1 MSDSLEPP
9 AKRARLEA
17 DAPTQY
23 GAFASALDAPGS
35 PVDDMDDDFYDTTPV
50 KVDALPAAVGNTTTS
65 SMFAAAAPAPAFH
78 LPGLGS
84 VSDAPAAQPP
94 PQKRERAVT
103 PDEAPEDGELSDDG
117 DAFYDDAQSSKPA
130 AEMPVEPVAAN
141 QAQAQHQAPQDG
153 ISTSANAP
161 DTNADADEGVPITTD
176 TPAADTDGELDAA
189 LTAAIDEQNNQADTQ
204 GIDSKADFLRA
215 AEANKGDE
223 NAEWQLDSDASDSDD
238 SSDSSSSDDS
248 SSDEGELLDPAEQ
261 VRLLMA
267 EAADE
272 PGATGPVKVKT
283 LNEVDEQ
290 YEKPDIIVTE
300 ATKIT
305 ELGTVES
312 IVQNLVV
319 VKAHQSGDERV
330 LESGSALC
338 LQDRVVVGKVS
349 EQIGRVEEPRYS
361 FGFNDAAELVTLG
374 IQKGTPIYYV
384 DEHSTFTETEPI
396 RRQKHTDA
404 SNLHDEETNDVEFSD
419 DEKEAEYKREQKAKK
434 RARADGDDEPPAV
447 HIPTGPRLHV
457 DAPAPPIYRPMEY
470 QGGGLKY
477 SDDEDEDLGM
487 YKPLARPDH
496 FEQIVGQG
504 APLEDRSHVRRGMG
518 RGRGP
523 WGDRGRGF
531 RGRGAGGR
539 GDFGGGGRG
548 DRGGFGG
555 ARGDFSGGR
564 GDRGAQQNNRG
575 GHGNNRGDKGGGDK
589 GRGGKN
595 QNQND
600 RGRQQDQFNQQQN
613 NQRNGPYQDNRS
625 GASASPARQQQ
636 ERAQSYTQQD
646 RGQSQQAQ
654 AQQSPAGGGKNKNRK
669 QRQRW
674 PVPFSTPAQ
683 PAVPYAAAPHP
694 LPPTAATSYPPQP
707 SYTPQPQAPAQP
719 PQQQTQAANWAAA
732 EKESEIS
739 PGTVPPAPP
748 PKDASHR
755 PRRPPNWDGPTTTS
769 FGDHRK
775 QLAVLETSGN
785 RVPSISRNPP
795 TASSANSHMAPWSTT
810 NGGAMANSVWSSFF
824 NDSNEDLA
832 QPSPGFRPQSG
843 SREDSMG
850 FPLKDDRRPSV
861 ASATTVSSTG
871 SKSSISRGFHK
882 KLQNIFGDDFPAD
895 GRQHS
900 DTSLP
905 YAPDAQS
912 QRPMRNRGNSLNNTI
927 GSSHQSRPVSP
938 TNSRPRT
945 PQASSEVTPWEFQDS
960 KEFPTP
966 GEYGGRRSSEQ
977 HSAKSGRSHHKL
989 HVRLPGT
996 TGHRHRSSKEE
1007 NKAPDSRS
1015 DISQS
1020 YTLRPTTSRDDVP
1033 QNPRPNQPSALSSA
1047 FTSKTSLL
1055 GRPSSPTPSSFSDMP
1070 REDRIAQRSPS
1081 TSKPSH
1087 GFFAR
1092 LRGKDKEKSDRVAPN
1107 DNLKSLSSVGT
1118 ASTTSLNPSISTAR
1132 SARVEPSPQAVAMA
1146 KRQPSTNGVDE
1157 RLPAKARAPH
1167 HRLPTFRKDKRAPA
1181 NEPTGR
1187 DPNDNIAST
1196 AGNDAV
1202 FFLDSNLDDMEG
1214 IVNLQQQPPMTPPVG
1229 ELLKQP
1235 TVGEEIAAPGPEDDG
1250 TAAWDAPDSWAVK
1263 RMKDEMD
1270 KVRDVEDTGT
1280 PSKEESDSKTYCLRI
1295 FRVDSTFATLSA
1307 TLNTTVQE
1315 IIQILGKKTVLQDE
1329 LDNYHIVMR
1338 KHDTSRQLENNERP
1352 LLIQKRLLEL
1362 AGYTDMDRLEDV
1374 GREDNSYLCRFTFL
1388 PAKMSGYSSLERDP
1402 GFSKMQKF
1410 SHIDLQGRN
1419 LITIPITLYQKATEI
1434 ISLNLSRNLSLDV
1447 PRDFILACTNLREI
1461 KYTSNDARRLPPSL
1475 SLASRLTMLDISN
1488 NRLQSLDRAELYKL
1502 QSLQGLRLSNNGLTR
1517 LPPYFGQYRA
1527 LRSLNLSSNSLHEFP
1542 DFLCEVRT
1550 LVDLDISF
1558 NSISSL
1564 PRIGQLT
1571 CLERLWATN
1580 NKLTGSFPPTLSN
1593 LVNLREID
1601 VRFNALD
1608 SMDVMSQLPRLEY
1621 LMIGHNSISAFEGYF
1636 PKIRVLHMN
1645 HNPVTRFG
1653 LTQPTPSL
1661 SVLNLASA
1669 KLAQLPEDLF
1679 GKLTGLTKL
1688 ILDKNHFTSISNNV
1702 GKLYRLE
1709 HLSIA
1714 RNSLDVLPAEIGRLV
1729 ELKYLDV
1736 RENNLAVL
1744 PQELW
1749 YARRLETLNV
1759 SSNVLDA
1766 FPKPGTAPPQVAN
1779 GEQAQVDGPTP
1790 GLTSSPS
1797 YEELG
1802 KLEDFQN
1809 RRPSQ
1814 ASGGLSVGTSP
1825 APSNRKGSMAS
1836 YNTTSTV
1843 RKPSVASRAPT
1854 EGTVTPMSRKD
1865 SSLSSRLVTTFAGSL
1880 RHVFLAD
1887 NRLTDDVFDELC
1899 LLPELRIVNLAY
1911 NLIYDVPPRTIRRWQ
1926 HLTELYLSGND
1937 LTSLPS
1943 EDLEEVG
1950 SLKVLHINNN
1960 KFQVLPAELGKVAQ
1974 LAVLDVAS
1982 NSLKYNVSNWPYDWN
1997 WNWNHKLRYLNLSGN
2012 KRLEIKPSGSYSG
2025 SGVNMREGRDLTDFS
2040 SLINLRV
2047 LGLMDVTMM
2056 VPSVPEQSEDRRV
2069 RTAGSAVGTMAYGMA
2084 DSLGRNEHISTM
2096 DMVVPRFRS
2105 HDDEQLLG
2113 LFDAQPLAGGG
2124 SKIAKYLYDHFKNR
2138 FADEL
2143 ERLRPQETPSDAL
2156 RRTYLGL
2163 NKELAT
2169 AANQGIDKNA
2179 FTAPTQPRSSVP
2191 ELGDDDLTS
2200 GSVATVLFLKEMEL
2214 YISNVGDAQALLIRS
2229 EGGHK
2234 ILTRKHDPAE
2244 PSERS
2249 RIREAGGF
2257 VSRQGKLNDIL
2268 EVSRAFGY
2276 VQMSP
2281 SVIASP
2287 HILNLTLGD
2296 TDEMV
2301 LVASRELW
2309 EYLTPDFA
2317 VDVARSERNDLM
2329 RAAQKLRDLAIAFG
2343 ATNKIMVMLLG
2354 VSDLKSKQRA
2364 RYRTQ
2369 SMSLV
2374 PAPGADP
2381 DWGASRRRGKKGN
2394 LVGDSKLARLD
2405 NEVDAP
2411 TGEVS
2416 LVFTDIKNSTILW
2429 ETYPIAMRSAIKMHN
2444 ELMRRQLRIIGGYEV
2459 KTEGD
2464 AFMVAF
2470 RTVTSALLWC
2480 FTIQSQLLEVQWP
2493 QEILNSVN
2501 GQEVVDPDGN
2511 VIFRG
2516 LSVRM
2521 GIHWGTPVCEV
2532 DPVTKRMD
2540 YFGPMVNR
2548 ASRISSVADGGQITV
2563 SSDFIAEI
2571 QRLLETHIEG
2581 DRNNSAGSEEAYGDD
2596 MNSQMIRGELR
2607 SLSSQGFEVKDLG
2620 ERRLKGLENPEYI
2633 YLMYPHS
2640 LASRLA
2646 VQRQTEQKPAEQKT
2660 EAIVGQKM
2668 AGSQL
2673 TIDTEDVWDLWNISL
2688 RLEML
2693 CSSLESPGCVEL
2705 KPPETAL
2712 LERMKSRGG
2721 EITDRFLINFVE
2733 HQISRIESCAN
2744 TLALRHMIRP
2754 FGAAPLLQQAC
2765 HMGDIFT
2772 ELEAK
2777 LKRLEEFERGAMEG
2791 MAPS

>member
-1 MSDSLEPP
+1 MT
-9 AKRARLEA
+9 R
-17 DAPTQY
+17 
-23 GAFASALDAPGS
+23 
-35 PVDDMDDDFYDTTPV
+35 
-50 KVDALPAAVGNTTTS
+50 
-65 SMFAAAAPAPAFH
+65 
-78 LPGLGS
+78 
-84 VSDAPAAQPP
+84 
-94 PQKRERAVT
+94 
-103 PDEAPEDGELSDDG
+103 
-117 DAFYDDAQSSKPA
+117 
-130 AEMPVEPVAAN
+130 
-141 QAQAQHQAPQDG
+141 
-153 ISTSANAP
+153 
-161 DTNADADEGVPITTD
+161 
-176 TPAADTDGELDAA
+176 
-189 LTAAIDEQNNQADTQ
+189 
-204 GIDSKADFLRA
+204 
-215 AEANKGDE
+215 
-223 NAEWQLDSDASDSDD
+223 
-238 SSDSSSSDDS
+238 
-248 SSDEGELLDPAEQ
+248 
-261 VRLLMA
+261 
-267 EAADE
+267 
-272 PGATGPVKVKT
+272 
-283 LNEVDEQ
+283 
-290 YEKPDIIVTE
+290 
-300 ATKIT
+300 
-305 ELGTVES
+305 
-312 IVQNLVV
+312 
-319 VKAHQSGDERV
+319 DER
-330 LESGSALC
+330 
-338 LQDRVVVGKVS
+338 Q
-349 EQIGRVEEPRYS
+349 
-361 FGFNDAAELVTLG
+361 
-374 IQKGTPIYYV
+374 
-384 DEHSTFTETEPI
+384 
-396 RRQKHTDA
+396 
-404 SNLHDEETNDVEFSD
+404 
-419 DEKEAEYKREQKAKK
+419 
-434 RARADGDDEPPAV
+434 
-447 HIPTGPRLHV
+447 
-457 DAPAPPIYRPMEY
+457 
-470 QGGGLKY
+470 
-477 SDDEDEDLGM
+477 
-487 YKPLARPDH
+487 
-496 FEQIVGQG
+496 
-504 APLEDRSHVRRGMG
+504 
-518 RGRGP
+518 
-523 WGDRGRGF
+523 
-531 RGRGAGGR
+531 
-539 GDFGGGGRG
+539 
-548 DRGGFGG
+548 
-555 ARGDFSGGR
+555 
-564 GDRGAQQNNRG
+564 
-575 GHGNNRGDKGGGDK
+575 
-589 GRGGKN
+589 
-595 QNQND
+595 
-600 RGRQQDQFNQQQN
+600 
-613 NQRNGPYQDNRS
+613 
-625 GASASPARQQQ
+625 
-636 ERAQSYTQQD
+636 
-646 RGQSQQAQ
+646 
-654 AQQSPAGGGKNKNRK
+654 
-669 QRQRW
+669 
-674 PVPFSTPAQ
+674 
-683 PAVPYAAAPHP
+683 
-694 LPPTAATSYPPQP
+694 
-707 SYTPQPQAPAQP
+707 
-719 PQQQTQAANWAAA
+719 
-732 EKESEIS
+732 
-739 PGTVPPAPP
+739 
-748 PKDASHR
+748 
-755 PRRPPNWDGPTTTS
+755 
-769 FGDHRK
+769 
-775 QLAVLETSGN
+775 
-785 RVPSISRNPP
+785 
-795 TASSANSHMAPWSTT
+795 
-810 NGGAMANSVWSSFF
+810 
-824 NDSNEDLA
+824 
-832 QPSPGFRPQSG
+832 
-843 SREDSMG
+843 
-850 FPLKDDRRPSV
+850 
-861 ASATTVSSTG
+861 
-871 SKSSISRGFHK
+871 
-882 KLQNIFGDDFPAD
+882 
-895 GRQHS
+895 
-900 DTSLP
+900 
-905 YAPDAQS
+905 
-912 QRPMRNRGNSLNNTI
+912 
-927 GSSHQSRPVSP
+927 
-938 TNSRPRT
+938 
-945 PQASSEVTPWEFQDS
+945 
-960 KEFPTP
+960 
-966 GEYGGRRSSEQ
+966 
-977 HSAKSGRSHHKL
+977 
-989 HVRLPGT
+989 
-996 TGHRHRSSKEE
+996 
-1007 NKAPDSRS
+1007 
-1015 DISQS
+1015 
-1020 YTLRPTTSRDDVP
+1020 
-1033 QNPRPNQPSALSSA
+1033 
-1047 FTSKTSLL
+1047 
-1055 GRPSSPTPSSFSDMP
+1055 
-1070 REDRIAQRSPS
+1070 AQRSPS
-1081 TSKPSH
+1081 TSKSSH

-1092 LRGKDKEKSDRVAPN
+1092 LRGKDKDKADRTAAPEALK
-1107 DNLKSLSSVGT
+1107 NLAAAAT
-1118 ASTTSLNPSISTAR
+1118 ASATSLNPTINATAR
-1132 SARVEPSPQAVAMA
+1132 LARAEPPPQVNMA
-1146 KRQPSTNGVDE
+1146 KRPAAVDPVE
-1157 RLPAKARAPH
+1157 DKAQGREHRTRIHA
-1167 HRLPTFRKDKRAPA
+1167 HRLPTFRGKSRAPA

-1202 FFLDSNLDDMEG
+1202 FFLDRDLDNMEG
-1214 IVNLQQQPPMTPPVG
+1214 IVNLQQPPPMTPPVG
-1229 ELLKQP
+1229 DLQKAP
-1235 TVGEEIAAPGPEDDG
+1235 TLGEEIAIPGPDDDG

-1270 KVRDVEDTGT
+1270 KLGDVDEAGT
-1280 PSKEESDSKTYCLRI
+1280 PSKEMHDNRTYCLRI

-1338 KHDTSRQLENNERP
+1338 KHDTSRQLDSNERP
-1352 LLIQKRLLEL
+1352 LFIQKQLLEL

-1488 NRLQSLDRAELYKL
+1488 NRLHSLDRTELYKL

-1527 LRSLNLSSNSLHEFP
+1527 LRSLNLSSNSLNEFP

-1564 PRIGQLT
+1564 PKIGQLT

-1653 LTQPTPSL
+1653 LTQATPSL

-1688 ILDKNHFTSISNNV
+1688 ILDKNHFTSISNNI
-1702 GKLYRLE
+1702 GRLYRLE
-1709 HLSIA
+1709 HLSVA
-1714 RNSLDVLPAEIGRLV
+1714 RNSLDVLPTEIGKLV
-1729 ELKYLDV
+1729 ELRYLDV
-1736 RENNLAVL
+1736 RENNLSVL
-1744 PQELW
+1744 PPELW
-1749 YARRLETLNV
+1749 HARRLETLNV

-1766 FPKPGTAPPQVAN
+1766 FPKPGAAPPQVTN
-1779 GEQAQVDGPTP
+1779 GAVGQLDGPP
-1790 GLTSSPS
+1790 PEAHRGLASSPS
-1797 YEELG
+1797 FEELG

-1814 ASGGLSVGTSP
+1814 ASAGLSVGTSP
-1825 APSNRKGSMAS
+1825 ASSNRKGSMAS
-1836 YNTTSTV
+1836 YNTSSTA

-1854 EGTVTPMSRKD
+1854 EGTLTPVSRKD

-1926 HLTELYLSGND
+1926 HLAELYLSGND

-2012 KRLEIKPSGSYSG
+2012 KRLEIKPNGSYSG
-2025 SGVNMREGRDLTDFS
+2025 SGMSMREGRDLTDFS

-2143 ERLRPQETPSDAL
+2143 DRLRPQESPSDAL

-2169 AANQGIDKNA
+2169 AASQQLDKNA
-2179 FTAPTQPRSSVP
+2179 YSAPTQPARNAVP

-2257 VSRQGKLNDIL
+2257 VSRQGKLNDVL

-2287 HILNLTLGD
+2287 HVLNVTLGD
-2296 TDEMV
+2296 TDEMI

-2317 VDVARSERNDLM
+2317 VDVARSEREDLM

-2364 RYRTQ
+2364 RYRTP
-2369 SMSLV
+2369 SMSLG
-2374 PAPGADP
+2374 PAPGNEL
-2381 DWGASRRRGKKGN
+2381 DWAAQRRGGKKRN

-2596 MNSQMIRGELR
+2596 MNSTMIRGELR

-2646 VQRQTEQKPAEQKT
+2646 VQRQTEAQKPAESK
-2660 EAIVGQKM
+2660 EAIATAGQKM

-2721 EITDRFLINFVE
+2721 EITDRFLVNFVE
-2733 HQISRIESCAN
+2733 HQISRIEVSVSTTRLVWCG
-2744 TLALRHMIRP
+2744 
-2754 FGAAPLLQQAC
+2754 FGSGWMC
-2765 HMGDIFT
+2765 
-2772 ELEAK
+2772 
-2777 LKRLEEFERGAMEG
+2777 
-2791 MAPS
+2791 

>member
-1 MSDSLEPP
+1 MTRNETIGRHGSVESSWSSRSGDTIRPYG
-9 AKRARLEA
+9 RASQR
-17 DAPTQY
+17 
-23 GAFASALDAPGS
+23 G
-35 PVDDMDDDFYDTTPV
+35 TPV
-50 KVDALPAAVGNTTTS
+50 T
-65 SMFAAAAPAPAFH
+65 
-78 LPGLGS
+78 
-84 VSDAPAAQPP
+84 
-94 PQKRERAVT
+94 
-103 PDEAPEDGELSDDG
+103 
-117 DAFYDDAQSSKPA
+117 
-130 AEMPVEPVAAN
+130 
-141 QAQAQHQAPQDG
+141 
-153 ISTSANAP
+153 
-161 DTNADADEGVPITTD
+161 
-176 TPAADTDGELDAA
+176 
-189 LTAAIDEQNNQADTQ
+189 
-204 GIDSKADFLRA
+204 
-215 AEANKGDE
+215 
-223 NAEWQLDSDASDSDD
+223 
-238 SSDSSSSDDS
+238 
-248 SSDEGELLDPAEQ
+248 
-261 VRLLMA
+261 
-267 EAADE
+267 
-272 PGATGPVKVKT
+272 VKT
-283 LNEVDEQ
+283 AKDVN
-290 YEKPDIIVTE
+290 
-300 ATKIT
+300 
-305 ELGTVES
+305 
-312 IVQNLVV
+312 
-319 VKAHQSGDERV
+319 
-330 LESGSALC
+330 
-338 LQDRVVVGKVS
+338 
-349 EQIGRVEEPRYS
+349 
-361 FGFNDAAELVTLG
+361 
-374 IQKGTPIYYV
+374 
-384 DEHSTFTETEPI
+384 
-396 RRQKHTDA
+396 
-404 SNLHDEETNDVEFSD
+404 SNS
-419 DEKEAEYKREQKAKK
+419 
-434 RARADGDDEPPAV
+434 
-447 HIPTGPRLHV
+447 
-457 DAPAPPIYRPMEY
+457 
-470 QGGGLKY
+470 
-477 SDDEDEDLGM
+477 
-487 YKPLARPDH
+487 
-496 FEQIVGQG
+496 
-504 APLEDRSHVRRGMG
+504 
-518 RGRGP
+518 
-523 WGDRGRGF
+523 
-531 RGRGAGGR
+531 
-539 GDFGGGGRG
+539 
-548 DRGGFGG
+548 
-555 ARGDFSGGR
+555 
-564 GDRGAQQNNRG
+564 
-575 GHGNNRGDKGGGDK
+575 
-589 GRGGKN
+589 
-595 QNQND
+595 
-600 RGRQQDQFNQQQN
+600 
-613 NQRNGPYQDNRS
+613 
-625 GASASPARQQQ
+625 
-636 ERAQSYTQQD
+636 
-646 RGQSQQAQ
+646 
-654 AQQSPAGGGKNKNRK
+654 
-669 QRQRW
+669 
-674 PVPFSTPAQ
+674 
-683 PAVPYAAAPHP
+683 
-694 LPPTAATSYPPQP
+694 
-707 SYTPQPQAPAQP
+707 
-719 PQQQTQAANWAAA
+719 

-748 PKDASHR
+748 PKDTSNRLRKPPSH
-755 PRRPPNWDGPTTTS
+755 WDGPTKS
-769 FGDHRK
+769 AFGDHRK
-775 QLAVLETSGN
+775 QLAVLETSGG

-795 TASSANSHMAPWSTT
+795 TATSTNSHGTPWSTT
-810 NGGAMANSVWSSFF
+810 PNGSNMANSVWSSFF
-824 NDSNEDLA
+824 NDSNEDIA
-832 QPSPGFRPQSG
+832 QPSPGFRPGTG

-861 ASATTVSSTG
+861 ASATTVSSSG
-871 SKSSISRGFHK
+871 SKSSIGRGFHK
-882 KLQNIFGDDFPAD
+882 RLQNVFGEDFPAD
-895 GRQHS
+895 GRQNS
-900 DTSLP
+900 DTSLNTP
-905 YAPDAQS
+905 YGGDAHS
-912 QRPMRNRGNSLNNTI
+912 MRGQRLRGNSLNNTI
-927 GSSHQSRPVSP
+927 GSSHQSRPGSP
-938 TNSRPRT
+938 AGSRPRT
-945 PQASSEVTPWEFQDS
+945 PQPSSEVTPWEFQDS
-960 KEFPTP
+960 RDIASAPEN
-966 GEYGGRRSSEQ
+966 GGRRSSEQ
-977 HSAKSGRSHHKL
+977 HSAKSSSRSHHKL
-989 HVRLPGT
+989 HVRLPGH
-996 TGHRHRSSKEE
+996 GHRHKGSKED
-1007 NKAPDSRS
+1007 NKAPEGRAE
-1015 DISQS
+1015 ISQP
-1020 YTLRPTTSRDDVP
+1020 YPLRPTTSREDSSYSV
-1033 QNPRPNQPSALSSA
+1033 RPNQPSALSSA
-1047 FTSKTSLL
+1047 FASKTSLL
-1055 GRPSSPTPSSFSDMP
+1055 GRPSSPTPSSHSDMT
-1070 REDRIAQRSPS
+1070 RDERLTQRSPS
-1081 TSKPSH
+1081 THKSSH

-1092 LRGKDKEKSDRVAPN
+1092 LRGKDKDKADRTLAP
-1107 DNLKSLSSVGT
+1107 DNLRNLAVGGS
-1118 ASTTSLNPSISTAR
+1118 ASATSLNPTVSSTRLAR
-1132 SARVEPSPQAVAMA
+1132 AEPSPQVNMA
-1146 KRQPSTNGVDE
+1146 KRQANSDGTEGRE
-1157 RLPAKARAPH
+1157 HKTRIAS
-1167 HRLPTFRKDKRAPA
+1167 HRLPTFRKDKRVPT

-1202 FFLDSNLDDMEG
+1202 FFLDRNLDDMEG
-1214 IVNLQQQPPMTPPVG
+1214 IVNLQQQPPMTPPAG
-1229 ELLKQP
+1229 DAQKQP
-1235 TVGEEIAAPGPEDDG
+1235 TFGDEISVPGPDDDG

-1270 KVRDVEDTGT
+1270 KLGDVDEAGI
-1280 PSKEESDSKTYCLRI
+1280 PSKEESDNKTYCLRI

-1307 TLNTTVQE
+1307 TLNTTVAE
-1315 IIQILGKKTVLQDE
+1315 IIQILGKKTVLQDD

-1338 KHDTSRQLENNERP
+1338 KHDTSRQLDSNERP

-1461 KYTSNDARRLPPSL
+1461 KYTSNDAKRLPPSL

-1527 LRSLNLSSNSLHEFP
+1527 LRSLNLSSNSLSEFP

-1564 PRIGQLT
+1564 PKIGQLT

-1580 NKLTGSFPPTLSN
+1580 NKLAGGFPQTLSH

-1653 LTQPTPSL
+1653 LSQATPSL

-1688 ILDKNHFTSISNNV
+1688 ILDKNHFTSISNNI
-1702 GKLYRLE
+1702 GRLYRLE
-1709 HLSIA
+1709 HLSVA

-1729 ELKYLDV
+1729 ELRYLDV
-1736 RENNLAVL
+1736 RENNLSVL
-1744 PQELW
+1744 PPELW

-1766 FPKPGTAPPQVAN
+1766 FPKPGAAPPPVTN
-1779 GEQAQVDGPTP
+1779 GEAGQMDGAPPVTTP
-1790 GLTSSPS
+1790 GLVSTPS

-1814 ASGGLSVGTSP
+1814 ASGGLSVGTSS
-1825 APSNRKGSMAS
+1825 ASSQRKGSMAS
-1836 YNTTSTV
+1836 YNTSSTA

-1854 EGTVTPMSRKD
+1854 EGTLTSMSRKD
-1865 SSLSSRLVTTFAGSL
+1865 SSLSSRLMTTFAGSL

-1887 NRLTDDVFDELC
+1887 NRLNDDVFDELC

-1926 HLTELYLSGND
+1926 HLAELYLSGND

-1974 LAVLDVAS
+1974 LAVLDVG
-1982 NSLKYNVSNWPYDWN
+1982 NNLLKYNVSNWPYDWN
-1997 WNWNHKLRYLNLSGN
+1997 WNWNHKLRFLNLSGN

-2025 SGVNMREGRDLTDFS
+2025 SGMNMREGRDLTDFS

-2056 VPSVPEQSEDRRV
+2056 VPSVPEQSEDRRI

-2138 FADEL
+2138 FANEL

-2169 AANQGIDKNA
+2169 AASQVLDKNA
-2179 FTAPTQPRSSVP
+2179 FTAATQPRNAVP

-2257 VSRQGKLNDIL
+2257 VSRQGKLNDVL

-2329 RAAQKLRDLAIAFG
+2329 VAAQKLRDLAIAFG
-2343 ATNKIMVMLLG
+2343 ATNKIMVMLLR

-2364 RYRTQ
+2364 RYRTP
-2369 SMSLV
+2369 STSLF
-2374 PAPGADP
+2374 PAPSNEPEWTAQ
-2381 DWGASRRRGKKGN
+2381 RRSGKKRN

-2429 ETYPIAMRSAIKMHN
+2429 ETYPTAMRSAIKMHN

-2464 AFMVAF
+2464 AFIVAF

-2501 GQEVVDPDGN
+2501 GQEVVDADGN

-2581 DRNNSAGSEEAYGDD
+2581 DRNNSAGSEDAYGEDS
-2596 MNSQMIRGELR
+2596 NGQMIRGELR

-2646 VQRQTEQKPAEQKT
+2646 VQRQTEQKPVDQKS
-2660 EAIVGQKM
+2660 EATAGQKM

-2693 CSSLESPGCVEL
+2693 CSSLENPGCAEL

-2721 EITDRFLINFVE
+2721 EITDRFLVNFVE

-2744 TLALRHMIRP
+2744 TLALRHRIRP
-2754 FGAAPLLQQAC
+2754 FGAAPLLEQAC
-2765 HMGDIFT
+2765 HMGDIFA
-2772 ELEAK
+2772 ELDAK
-2777 LKRLEEFERGAMEG
+2777 MKRLEEFERGAMEG

>member
-1 MSDSLEPP
+1 MTRNET
-9 AKRARLEA
+9 AGR
-17 DAPTQY
+17 
-23 GAFASALDAPGS
+23 
-35 PVDDMDDDFYDTTPV
+35 
-50 KVDALPAAVGNTTTS
+50 
-65 SMFAAAAPAPAFH
+65 H
-78 LPGLGS
+78 GS
-84 VSDAPAAQPP
+84 V
-94 PQKRERAVT
+94 E
-103 PDEAPEDGELSDDG
+103 
-117 DAFYDDAQSSKPA
+117 SSWSSRSSETIRPFGRGTLRGTQMKL
-130 AEMPVEPVAAN
+130 
-141 QAQAQHQAPQDG
+141 QTQ
-153 ISTSANAP
+153 
-161 DTNADADEGVPITTD
+161 TTKD
-176 TPAADTDGELDAA
+176 
-189 LTAAIDEQNNQADTQ
+189 
-204 GIDSKADFLRA
+204 
-215 AEANKGDE
+215 
-223 NAEWQLDSDASDSDD
+223 
-238 SSDSSSSDDS
+238 
-248 SSDEGELLDPAEQ
+248 
-261 VRLLMA
+261 
-267 EAADE
+267 
-272 PGATGPVKVKT
+272 
-283 LNEVDEQ
+283 
-290 YEKPDIIVTE
+290 
-300 ATKIT
+300 
-305 ELGTVES
+305 
-312 IVQNLVV
+312 
-319 VKAHQSGDERV
+319 
-330 LESGSALC
+330 
-338 LQDRVVVGKVS
+338 VGK
-349 EQIGRVEEPRYS
+349 PH
-361 FGFNDAAELVTLG
+361 
-374 IQKGTPIYYV
+374 
-384 DEHSTFTETEPI
+384 EHE
-396 RRQKHTDA
+396 
-404 SNLHDEETNDVEFSD
+404 
-419 DEKEAEYKREQKAKK
+419 
-434 RARADGDDEPPAV
+434 
-447 HIPTGPRLHV
+447 
-457 DAPAPPIYRPMEY
+457 
-470 QGGGLKY
+470 
-477 SDDEDEDLGM
+477 
-487 YKPLARPDH
+487 
-496 FEQIVGQG
+496 
-504 APLEDRSHVRRGMG
+504 
-518 RGRGP
+518 
-523 WGDRGRGF
+523 
-531 RGRGAGGR
+531 
-539 GDFGGGGRG
+539 
-548 DRGGFGG
+548 
-555 ARGDFSGGR
+555 
-564 GDRGAQQNNRG
+564 
-575 GHGNNRGDKGGGDK
+575 
-589 GRGGKN
+589 
-595 QNQND
+595 
-600 RGRQQDQFNQQQN
+600 
-613 NQRNGPYQDNRS
+613 
-625 GASASPARQQQ
+625 
-636 ERAQSYTQQD
+636 
-646 RGQSQQAQ
+646 SQ
-654 AQQSPAGGGKNKNRK
+654 
-669 QRQRW
+669 
-674 PVPFSTPAQ
+674 
-683 PAVPYAAAPHP
+683 
-694 LPPTAATSYPPQP
+694 
-707 SYTPQPQAPAQP
+707 
-719 PQQQTQAANWAAA
+719 
-732 EKESEIS
+732 IS
-739 PGTVPPAPP
+739 PGTLPPAPP

-755 PRRPPNWDGPTTTS
+755 PRKPSTWDGPQS
-769 FGDHRK
+769 NAFGDHRK
-775 QLAVLETSGN
+775 QLAVLETSGG
-785 RVPSISRNPP
+785 RLPSISRVPP
-795 TASSANSHMAPWSTT
+795 TAVSANSHVAPWSTPNGT
-810 NGGAMANSVWSSFF
+810 NMANSVWSSFF

-832 QPSPGFRPQSG
+832 QPSPGFRPG
-843 SREDSMG
+843 TGNREDSMG
-850 FPLKDDRRPSV
+850 FPLKDNRRPSV
-861 ASATTVSSTG
+861 ASATTVSSQG
-871 SKSSISRGFHK
+871 SKSSVGRGFHK
-882 KLQNIFGDDFPAD
+882 RLKNVFGEDFPVSD
-895 GRQHS
+895 GRQNS
-900 DTSLP
+900 DSSLNAP
-905 YAPDAQS
+905 YGGDAQS
-912 QRPMRNRGNSLNNTI
+912 LRGLRNRGNSLNNTV
-927 GSSHQSRPVSP
+927 GSSYQSRSGSLDA
-938 TNSRPRT
+938 SRPRT
-945 PQASSEVTPWEFQDS
+945 PQPSSEVTPWDFQDS
-960 KEFPTP
+960 KDIAIHSEN
-966 GEYGGRRSSEQ
+966 GGRRSSEQ
-977 HSAKSGRSHHKL
+977 YSAKSTSRSHKL
-989 HVRLPGT
+989 HVRLPGH
-996 TGHRHRSSKEE
+996 GHRHKGSKED
-1007 NKAPDSRS
+1007 NKALEGRV
-1015 DISQS
+1015 DISQP
-1020 YTLRPTTSRDDVP
+1020 YPLRPTTSREDASI
-1033 QNPRPNQPSALSSA
+1033 RPNQQFPSALSSA
-1047 FTSKTSLL
+1047 FASKTSLL
-1055 GRPSSPTPSSFSDMP
+1055 GQRPSSPTPSSFSDMT
-1070 REDRIAQRSPS
+1070 REDRLAQPSPGN
-1081 TSKPSH
+1081 SKPSH

-1092 LRGKDKEKSDRVAPN
+1092 LRGKDKDRTDRSVASDALRTLAVTA
-1107 DNLKSLSSVGT
+1107 T
-1118 ASTTSLNPSISTAR
+1118 ASAVSLNPSIS
-1132 SARVEPSPQAVAMA
+1132 SARLARAEPPPQTNMA
-1146 KRQPSTNGVDE
+1146 KQPPNNIGVE
-1157 RLPAKARAPH
+1157 QKVPAKMIRVPH
-1167 HRLPTFRKDKRAPA
+1167 HRLPTFRKDKRVPT
-1181 NEPTGR
+1181 NESAGR
-1187 DPNDNIAST
+1187 DPNEAVTST
-1196 AGNDAV
+1196 AGNDDV
-1202 FFLDSNLDDMEG
+1202 FYLDRNLDDMEG
-1214 IVNLQQQPPMTPPVG
+1214 IVNPQQQPPMTPPVG
-1229 ELLKQP
+1229 EVQKQP
-1235 TVGEEIAAPGPEDDG
+1235 VVGEEIVIPGADDDG

-1270 KVRDVEDTGT
+1270 RLGDVDEAGV
-1280 PSKEESDSKTYCLRI
+1280 PSKEVHDSKTYCLRI
-1295 FRVDSTFATLSA
+1295 FRIDSTFATLSA
-1307 TLNTTVQE
+1307 TLDTTVQE

-1362 AGYTDMDRLEDV
+1362 AGYTDLDRLEDV

-1488 NRLQSLDRAELYKL
+1488 NRLQSLDRAELHKL

-1564 PRIGQLT
+1564 PKIGQLT

-1621 LMIGHNSISAFEGYF
+1621 LMIGHNSISVFEGYF

-1653 LTQPTPSL
+1653 LTQSTPSL

-1688 ILDKNHFTSISNNV
+1688 ILDKNHFTSISNNI
-1702 GKLYRLE
+1702 GKLFRLE
-1709 HLSIA
+1709 HLSVA
-1714 RNSLDVLPAEIGRLV
+1714 RNSLDVLPTEIGRLV
-1729 ELKYLDV
+1729 ELRYLDV
-1736 RENNLAVL
+1736 RENNLSVL
-1744 PQELW
+1744 PPELW

-1766 FPKPGTAPPQVAN
+1766 FPKPGAAPPQVTA
-1779 GEQAQVDGPTP
+1779 GEVSQLDGSTPASSTP
-1790 GLTSSPS
+1790 GLGSSPS

-1814 ASGGLSVGTSP
+1814 ASGGLSTGTSP
-1825 APSNRKGSMAS
+1825 ASSQRKGSMTS
-1836 YNTTSTV
+1836 YNTSSTA
-1843 RKPSVASRAPT
+1843 RKPSTASRAPT
-1854 EGTVTPMSRKD
+1854 EGTITPMSRKD
-1865 SSLSSRLVTTFAGSL
+1865 SSLSNRLVTTFAGSL

-1899 LLPELRIVNLAY
+1899 LLPELRIVNLSY

-1926 HLTELYLSGND
+1926 HLAELYLSGND

-1982 NSLKYNVSNWPYDWN
+1982 NLLKYNVSNWPYDWN

-2012 KRLEIKPSGSYSG
+2012 KRLEIKPNGSYSG
-2025 SGVNMREGRDLTDFS
+2025 SGMREGRDLTDFS

-2143 ERLRPQETPSDAL
+2143 DRLRPQESPSDAL
-2156 RRTYLGL
+2156 RRTFLGL

-2169 AANQGIDKNA
+2169 AASQALDKNS
-2179 FTAPTQPRSSVP
+2179 FSAPGQPRNTVP

-2200 GSVATVLFLKEMEL
+2200 GCVATVLFLKEMEL

-2249 RIREAGGF
+2249 RIRDAGGF
-2257 VSRQGKLNDIL
+2257 VSRQGKLNDVL

-2287 HILNLTLGD
+2287 HIMNITLGD

-2301 LVASRELW
+2301 LMASRELW

-2329 RAAQKLRDLAIAFG
+2329 SAAQKLRDLAIAFG

-2374 PAPGADP
+2374 PAPGADL
-2381 DWGASRRRGKKGN
+2381 DWAAQRQRGKKRN

-2429 ETYPIAMRSAIKMHN
+2429 ETYPIAMRSAIKQHN

-2501 GQEVVDPDGN
+2501 GQVVVDPDGN

-2596 MNSQMIRGELR
+2596 MNSHMIRQELR

-2646 VQRQTEQKPAEQKT
+2646 VQRQTEQKLVPPSSEPTA
-2660 EAIVGQKM
+2660 GQKM

-2673 TIDTEDVWDLWNISL
+2673 TIDTEDVWDLWNLSL

-2693 CSSLESPGCVEL
+2693 CSSLENPGNSEL
-2705 KPPETAL
+2705 KAPETAL

-2733 HQISRIESCAN
+2733 HQISRIESCVN

-2754 FGAAPLLQQAC
+2754 FGMVPMLEQAC
-2765 HMGDIFT
+2765 HMGDIFA
-2772 ELEAK
+2772 ELETK
-2777 LKRLEEFERGAMEG
+2777 LKRLEEFEKGAMEG

>member
-1 MSDSLEPP
+1 M
-9 AKRARLEA
+9 
-17 DAPTQY
+17 T
-23 GAFASALDAPGS
+23 
-35 PVDDMDDDFYDTTPV
+35 
-50 KVDALPAAVGNTTTS
+50 GNT
-65 SMFAAAAPAPAFH
+65 
-78 LPGLGS
+78 S
-84 VSDAPAAQPP
+84 V
-94 PQKRERAVT
+94 
-103 PDEAPEDGELSDDG
+103 
-117 DAFYDDAQSSKPA
+117 
-130 AEMPVEPVAAN
+130 
-141 QAQAQHQAPQDG
+141 
-153 ISTSANAP
+153 
-161 DTNADADEGVPITTD
+161 
-176 TPAADTDGELDAA
+176 
-189 LTAAIDEQNNQADTQ
+189 
-204 GIDSKADFLRA
+204 
-215 AEANKGDE
+215 
-223 NAEWQLDSDASDSDD
+223 
-238 SSDSSSSDDS
+238 
-248 SSDEGELLDPAEQ
+248 
-261 VRLLMA
+261 
-267 EAADE
+267 
-272 PGATGPVKVKT
+272 
-283 LNEVDEQ
+283 
-290 YEKPDIIVTE
+290 
-300 ATKIT
+300 
-305 ELGTVES
+305 
-312 IVQNLVV
+312 
-319 VKAHQSGDERV
+319 
-330 LESGSALC
+330 
-338 LQDRVVVGKVS
+338 
-349 EQIGRVEEPRYS
+349 
-361 FGFNDAAELVTLG
+361 
-374 IQKGTPIYYV
+374 
-384 DEHSTFTETEPI
+384 
-396 RRQKHTDA
+396 
-404 SNLHDEETNDVEFSD
+404 
-419 DEKEAEYKREQKAKK
+419 
-434 RARADGDDEPPAV
+434 
-447 HIPTGPRLHV
+447 
-457 DAPAPPIYRPMEY
+457 
-470 QGGGLKY
+470 
-477 SDDEDEDLGM
+477 
-487 YKPLARPDH
+487 
-496 FEQIVGQG
+496 
-504 APLEDRSHVRRGMG
+504 
-518 RGRGP
+518 
-523 WGDRGRGF
+523 
-531 RGRGAGGR
+531 
-539 GDFGGGGRG
+539 
-548 DRGGFGG
+548 
-555 ARGDFSGGR
+555 
-564 GDRGAQQNNRG
+564 
-575 GHGNNRGDKGGGDK
+575 
-589 GRGGKN
+589 
-595 QNQND
+595 
-600 RGRQQDQFNQQQN
+600 
-613 NQRNGPYQDNRS
+613 
-625 GASASPARQQQ
+625 
-636 ERAQSYTQQD
+636 
-646 RGQSQQAQ
+646 
-654 AQQSPAGGGKNKNRK
+654 
-669 QRQRW
+669 
-674 PVPFSTPAQ
+674 
-683 PAVPYAAAPHP
+683 
-694 LPPTAATSYPPQP
+694 
-707 SYTPQPQAPAQP
+707 
-719 PQQQTQAANWAAA
+719 
-732 EKESEIS
+732 
-739 PGTVPPAPP
+739 
-748 PKDASHR
+748 
-755 PRRPPNWDGPTTTS
+755 
-769 FGDHRK
+769 
-775 QLAVLETSGN
+775 
-785 RVPSISRNPP
+785 
-795 TASSANSHMAPWSTT
+795 
-810 NGGAMANSVWSSFF
+810 
-824 NDSNEDLA
+824 
-832 QPSPGFRPQSG
+832 
-843 SREDSMG
+843 
-850 FPLKDDRRPSV
+850 
-861 ASATTVSSTG
+861 
-871 SKSSISRGFHK
+871 
-882 KLQNIFGDDFPAD
+882 
-895 GRQHS
+895 
-900 DTSLP
+900 
-905 YAPDAQS
+905 
-912 QRPMRNRGNSLNNTI
+912 
-927 GSSHQSRPVSP
+927 
-938 TNSRPRT
+938 
-945 PQASSEVTPWEFQDS
+945 
-960 KEFPTP
+960 
-966 GEYGGRRSSEQ
+966 
-977 HSAKSGRSHHKL
+977 
-989 HVRLPGT
+989 
-996 TGHRHRSSKEE
+996 
-1007 NKAPDSRS
+1007 
-1015 DISQS
+1015 
-1020 YTLRPTTSRDDVP
+1020 
-1033 QNPRPNQPSALSSA
+1033 
-1047 FTSKTSLL
+1047 
-1055 GRPSSPTPSSFSDMP
+1055 
-1070 REDRIAQRSPS
+1070 
-1081 TSKPSH
+1081 
-1087 GFFAR
+1087 
-1092 LRGKDKEKSDRVAPN
+1092 
-1107 DNLKSLSSVGT
+1107 
-1118 ASTTSLNPSISTAR
+1118 TSLNPSATSTKYAR
-1132 SARVEPSPQAVAMA
+1132 AEPSPQPQMSRGNAN
-1146 KRQPSTNGVDE
+1146 NGTSDKVSSKD
-1157 RLPAKARAPH
+1157 ARRGH
-1167 HRLPTFRKDKRAPA
+1167 HARLPTFRKDKRAPT
-1181 NEPTGR
+1181 NELPPGK
-1187 DPNDNIAST
+1187 DPNEAIASNI
-1196 AGNDAV
+1196 GNDAV
-1202 FFLDSNLDDMEG
+1202 FFLDRDLNNMEG
-1214 IVNLQQQPPMTPPVG
+1214 IVNTQHPPMTPPIG
-1229 ELLKQP
+1229 ELQKQP
-1235 TVGEEIAAPGPEDDG
+1235 ALPGDEQVITVQPDDD

-1263 RMKDEMD
+1263 RTREEMGDLYDEVD
-1270 KVRDVEDTGT
+1270 ENDEPLKEQHDT
-1280 PSKEESDSKTYCLRI
+1280 KTYCLRI

-1329 LDNYHIVMR
+1329 LDNYHIVMK
-1338 KHDTSRQLENNERP
+1338 KHDTSRQLESNERP
-1352 LLIQKRLLEL
+1352 LLIQKRLLEQ
-1362 AGYTDMDRLEDV
+1362 AGYTDLDRLEDV

-1447 PRDFILACTNLREI
+1447 PKDFIQACTNLREI

-1488 NRLQSLDRAELYKL
+1488 NRLQSLDRAELHKL

-1527 LRSLNLSSNSLHEFP
+1527 LRSLNLSSNALNEFP

-1558 NSISSL
+1558 NSITSL
-1564 PRIGQLT
+1564 PKIGQLT

-1621 LMIGHNSISAFEGYF
+1621 LMIGHNNISSFEGFF

-1653 LTQPTPSL
+1653 LSQAVPSL
-1661 SVLNLASA
+1661 TALNLASA

-1679 GKLTGLTKL
+1679 SKLTGLTKL
-1688 ILDKNHFTSISNNV
+1688 ILDKNHFTSLSNNI
-1702 GKLYRLE
+1702 GRLYRLE
-1709 HLSIA
+1709 HLSVA

-1729 ELKYLDV
+1729 ELRYLDV
-1736 RENNLAVL
+1736 RENNLGQL
-1744 PQELW
+1744 PPELW

-1766 FPKPGTAPPQVAN
+1766 FPKPGAAPPPAAMN
-1779 GEQAQVDGPTP
+1779 GEVSNLDGATPLSTP
-1790 GLTSSPS
+1790 GLGTSPS

-1814 ASGGLSVGTSP
+1814 ASGGQFSSGTSP
-1825 APSNRKGSMAS
+1825 ASSQRKGSMAS
-1836 YNTTSTV
+1836 YNTTSTA

-1854 EGTVTPMSRKD
+1854 EGTLTPMSRKD

-1911 NLIYDVPPRTIRRWQ
+1911 NLIYDVPSRTIRRWQ

-2069 RTAGSAVGTMAYGMA
+2069 RTAGSAVGSMAYGMA
-2084 DSLGRNEHISTM
+2084 DSLGLKEHISTM

-2105 HDDEQLLG
+2105 HDDEQVLG

-2143 ERLRPQETPSDAL
+2143 DRLRPSESPTDAL

-2169 AANQGIDKNA
+2169 VATQTLDKNA
-2179 FTAPTQPRSSVP
+2179 FSAPQGQRPSGP

-2200 GSVATVLFLKEMEL
+2200 GSVATVLYLKEMEL

-2244 PSERS
+2244 PSERA

-2257 VSRQGKLNDIL
+2257 VSRQGKLNDVL

-2287 HILNLTLGD
+2287 HLMSVTLGD
-2296 TDEMV
+2296 TDEMI

-2364 RYRTQ
+2364 RFRTQ
-2369 SMSLV
+2369 SMSLG
-2374 PAPGADP
+2374 PSGAAD
-2381 DWGASRRRGKKGN
+2381 DFLAARRPGKKRN

-2416 LVFTDIKNSTILW
+2416 LVFTDIKNSTLLW

-2581 DRNNSAGSEEAYGDD
+2581 DRSNSAGSEEAFTEDN
-2596 MNSQMIRGELR
+2596 NSQLIRQELR

-2646 VQRQTEQKPAEQKT
+2646 VQRQMSEQKPAPAT
-2660 EAIVGQKM
+2660 EAQAGQKM
-2668 AGSQL
+2668 ANSQL

-2693 CSSLESPGCVEL
+2693 CSSLENPGCLEL

-2721 EITDRFLINFVE
+2721 EITDRFLLNFVE
-2733 HQISRIESCAN
+2733 HQISRIEVSIVHSA
-2744 TLALRHMIRP
+2744 
-2754 FGAAPLLQQAC
+2754 F
-2765 HMGDIFT
+2765 DIC
-2772 ELEAK
+2772 
-2777 LKRLEEFERGAMEG
+2777 R
-2791 MAPS
+2791 

>member
-1 MSDSLEPP
+1 MTRNDSV
-9 AKRARLEA
+9 ARHGSIESSWSSHSG
-17 DAPTQY
+17 DTIRPY
-23 GAFASALDAPGS
+23 GRQGS
-35 PVDDMDDDFYDTTPV
+35 LRGTPV
-50 KVDALPAAVGNTTTS
+50 T
-65 SMFAAAAPAPAFH
+65 
-78 LPGLGS
+78 
-84 VSDAPAAQPP
+84 
-94 PQKRERAVT
+94 
-103 PDEAPEDGELSDDG
+103 
-117 DAFYDDAQSSKPA
+117 
-130 AEMPVEPVAAN
+130 
-141 QAQAQHQAPQDG
+141 
-153 ISTSANAP
+153 
-161 DTNADADEGVPITTD
+161 
-176 TPAADTDGELDAA
+176 
-189 LTAAIDEQNNQADTQ
+189 
-204 GIDSKADFLRA
+204 
-215 AEANKGDE
+215 
-223 NAEWQLDSDASDSDD
+223 
-238 SSDSSSSDDS
+238 
-248 SSDEGELLDPAEQ
+248 
-261 VRLLMA
+261 
-267 EAADE
+267 
-272 PGATGPVKVKT
+272 VKT
-283 LNEVDEQ
+283 SKDL
-290 YEKPDIIVTE
+290 
-300 ATKIT
+300 
-305 ELGTVES
+305 
-312 IVQNLVV
+312 
-319 VKAHQSGDERV
+319 AH
-330 LESGSALC
+330 
-338 LQDRVVVGKVS
+338 
-349 EQIGRVEEPRYS
+349 I
-361 FGFNDAAELVTLG
+361 
-374 IQKGTPIYYV
+374 
-384 DEHSTFTETEPI
+384 
-396 RRQKHTDA
+396 
-404 SNLHDEETNDVEFSD
+404 
-419 DEKEAEYKREQKAKK
+419 EKE
-434 RARADGDDEPPAV
+434 P
-447 HIPTGPRLHV
+447 
-457 DAPAPPIYRPMEY
+457 
-470 QGGGLKY
+470 
-477 SDDEDEDLGM
+477 
-487 YKPLARPDH
+487 
-496 FEQIVGQG
+496 
-504 APLEDRSHVRRGMG
+504 
-518 RGRGP
+518 
-523 WGDRGRGF
+523 
-531 RGRGAGGR
+531 
-539 GDFGGGGRG
+539 
-548 DRGGFGG
+548 
-555 ARGDFSGGR
+555 
-564 GDRGAQQNNRG
+564 
-575 GHGNNRGDKGGGDK
+575 
-589 GRGGKN
+589 
-595 QNQND
+595 
-600 RGRQQDQFNQQQN
+600 
-613 NQRNGPYQDNRS
+613 
-625 GASASPARQQQ
+625 
-636 ERAQSYTQQD
+636 
-646 RGQSQQAQ
+646 
-654 AQQSPAGGGKNKNRK
+654 
-669 QRQRW
+669 
-674 PVPFSTPAQ
+674 
-683 PAVPYAAAPHP
+683 
-694 LPPTAATSYPPQP
+694 
-707 SYTPQPQAPAQP
+707 
-719 PQQQTQAANWAAA
+719 
-732 EKESEIS
+732 EIS

-748 PKDASHR
+748 PKDPSHR
-755 PRRPPNWDGPTTTS
+755 PRKPSNWDPSQQG

-775 QLAVLETSGN
+775 QLAVLETSGA

-795 TASSANSHMAPWSTT
+795 TATTANSPIAPWSSSSGT
-810 NGGAMANSVWSSFF
+810 NGTPMANPAWSSFY
-824 NDSNEDLA
+824 NDSNEDISQL
-832 QPSPGFRPQSG
+832 SPGFARPGTG

-861 ASATTVSSTG
+861 ASAGSTG
-871 SKSSISRGFHK
+871 SKSRSFHK
-882 KLQNIFGDDFPAD
+882 KLPNFFGEEFPTD
-895 GRQHS
+895 GRHNS
-900 DTSLP
+900 DTSLSTP
-905 YAPDAQS
+905 FATDSQS
-912 QRPMRNRGNSLNNTI
+912 TRGTRHRNNSLNNTI
-927 GSSHQSRPVSP
+927 GSYHSRPASP

-945 PQASSEVTPWEFQDS
+945 PQPSSEVTPWDYQDS
-960 KEFPTP
+960 KDIPALVEN
-966 GEYGGRRSSEQ
+966 GRRSSEQ
-977 HSAKSGRSHHKL
+977 YSNKSAPRSHHKL
-989 HVRLPGT
+989 HVRLPGH
-996 TGHRHRSSKEE
+996 GHRQRSSKEE
-1007 NKAPDSRS
+1007 NKPPEVRA
-1015 DISQS
+1015 DISQP
-1020 YTLRPTTSRDDVP
+1020 YPLRPVTSREDSSYSVR
-1033 QNPRPNQPSALSSA
+1033 QNSQYPSALSSA
-1047 FTSKTSLL
+1047 LNSKTNLL
-1055 GRPSSPTPSSFSDMP
+1055 GRPSSPTPSAFSDMT
-1070 REDRIAQRSPS
+1070 RDSASSQRSPS
-1081 TSKPSH
+1081 TTKSH
-1087 GFFAR
+1087 GLFAR
-1092 LRGKDKEKSDRVAPN
+1092 LRGKDKDKKDRSAPP
-1107 DNLKSLSSVGT
+1107 DNLKTLPMVGNISV
-1118 ASTTSLNPSISTAR
+1118 TSLNPSITSAKYAR
-1132 SARVEPSPQAVAMA
+1132 AEPSPQSQTPKTTANNGTFDRTLNKDA
-1146 KRQPSTNGVDE
+1146 KRG
-1157 RLPAKARAPH
+1157 H
-1167 HRLPTFRKDKRAPA
+1167 HARLPTFRKEKRAPVSEA
-1181 NEPTGR
+1181 PVGK
-1187 DPNDNIAST
+1187 DPND
-1196 AGNDAV
+1196 AGNNTLGSDAV
-1202 FFLDSNLDDMEG
+1202 FFLDRDLNNMEG
-1214 IVNLQQQPPMTPPVG
+1214 IVNTQHPLMTPPVG
-1229 ELLKQP
+1229 ELQKQP
-1235 TVGEEIAAPGPEDDG
+1235 TLTGEEIPNPAQPEDD
-1250 TAAWDAPDSWAVK
+1250 AAWDAPDSWAVK
-1263 RMKDEMD
+1263 RTREEDPAGGEADDNAELMKEQ
-1270 KVRDVEDTGT
+1270 T
-1280 PSKEESDSKTYCLRI
+1280 DSKMYVLRI

-1329 LDNYHIVMR
+1329 LDNYQIVMR
-1338 KHDTSRQLENNERP
+1338 KHDTSRQLESNERP
-1352 LLIQKRLLEL
+1352 LLIQKHLLEQ
-1362 AGYTDMDRLEDV
+1362 AGYTDLDRLEDV
-1374 GREDNSYLCRFTFL
+1374 GRDDNSYLCRFTFL

-1410 SHIDLQGRN
+1410 SHIDLQGKN

-1447 PRDFILACTNLREI
+1447 PKDFIQACTNLREI
-1461 KYTSNDARRLPPSL
+1461 RYTSNDARRLPPSL

-1488 NRLQSLDRAELYKL
+1488 NRLQSLDRSELHKL

-1517 LPPYFGQYRA
+1517 LPSYFGQYRA
-1527 LRSLNLSSNSLHEFP
+1527 LRSLNLSSNSLNEFP

-1558 NSISSL
+1558 NSITSL
-1564 PRIGQLT
+1564 PKIGQLT

-1580 NKLTGSFPPTLSN
+1580 NKLTGSFPSALSN

-1621 LMIGHNSISAFEGYF
+1621 LMIGHNNISSFQGSF

-1653 LTQPTPSL
+1653 LNQAAPSL
-1661 SVLNLASA
+1661 TALNLASA
-1669 KLAQLPEDLF
+1669 KLAQLPDDLF
-1679 GKLTGLTKL
+1679 SKLTGLTKL
-1688 ILDKNHFTSISNNV
+1688 ILDKNHFTSLSNNI
-1702 GKLYRLE
+1702 GRLFRLE
-1709 HLSIA
+1709 HLSVA
-1714 RNSLDVLPAEIGRLV
+1714 RNSLDVLPTEIGRLV
-1729 ELKYLDV
+1729 ELRYLDV
-1736 RENNLAVL
+1736 RENNLSHL
-1744 PQELW
+1744 PVELW

-1759 SSNVLDA
+1759 SSNVLDS
-1766 FPKPGTAPPQVAN
+1766 FPKPGAVPPPAASN
-1779 GEQAQVDGPTP
+1779 GEVSNLDGPVVLPTT
-1790 GLTSSPS
+1790 GLNSSPS

-1814 ASGGLSVGTSP
+1814 ASGGQFSSATSP
-1825 APSNRKGSMAS
+1825 ASSQRKGSMAS
-1836 YNTTSTV
+1836 YSTTGTA
-1843 RKPSVASRAPT
+1843 RKPSVTSRAQA
-1854 EGTVTPMSRKD
+1854 EGSVAAPISRKD

-1887 NRLTDDVFDELC
+1887 NRLTDEVFDELC

-1911 NLIYDVPPRTIRRWQ
+1911 NLIYDIPPRTIRRWQ
-1926 HLTELYLSGND
+1926 HLAELYLSGND

-2025 SGVNMREGRDLTDFS
+2025 SGVNMREERDLTDFS

-2084 DSLGRNEHISTM
+2084 DSLGRNEHVSTM

-2105 HDDEQLLG
+2105 HDDEQVLG

-2124 SKIAKYLYDHFKNR
+2124 SKIAKFLYDNFKNR

-2143 ERLRPQETPSDAL
+2143 DRLRPQESPSDAL

-2169 AANQGIDKNA
+2169 AANQTLDKNA
-2179 FTAPTQPRSSVP
+2179 FSTPQGQRASVP

-2200 GSVATVLFLKEMEL
+2200 GSVATVLYLREMDL

-2244 PSERS
+2244 PCERA

-2257 VSRQGKLNDIL
+2257 VSRQGKLNDTL

-2287 HILNLTLGD
+2287 HLKKVTLGD
-2296 TDEMV
+2296 TDEMI

-2329 RAAQKLRDLAIAFG
+2329 SAAQKLRDLAIAFG

-2364 RYRTQ
+2364 RFRTQ
-2369 SMSLV
+2369 SMSLG
-2374 PAPGADP
+2374 PSGTAD
-2381 DWGASRRRGKKGN
+2381 DFFVRKTGQKKRN

-2416 LVFTDIKNSTILW
+2416 LVFTDIKSSTLLW

-2480 FTIQSQLLEVQWP
+2480 FTVQSQLLYVEWP
-2493 QEILNSVN
+2493 QEILSSVN
-2501 GQEVVDPDGN
+2501 GQAVVDTDGN

-2581 DRNNSAGSEEAYGDD
+2581 DRSNSAGSEEAFGEDV
-2596 MNSQMIRGELR
+2596 NNQLIRQELR

-2646 VQRQTEQKPAEQKT
+2646 VQRETSEQRPALANESQ
-2660 EAIVGQKM
+2660 AGQKM
-2668 AGSQL
+2668 ANSQL

-2693 CSSLESPGCVEL
+2693 CSSLENPGSSEL

-2712 LERMKSRGG
+2712 LERMKNRGG
-2721 EITDRFLINFVE
+2721 EVTDRFLLNFVE
-2733 HQISRIESCAN
+2733 HQISRIESCAT
-2744 TLALRHMIRP
+2744 TLTLRHMMRP
-2754 FGAAPLLQQAC
+2754 FGTAPLLEQAC
-2765 HMGDIFT
+2765 NMGDIFAD
-2772 ELEAK
+2772 LEAK
-2777 LKRLEEFERGAMEG
+2777 LKRLEQFEKEALDD

>member
-1 MSDSLEPP
+1 M
-9 AKRARLEA
+9 R
-17 DAPTQY
+17 
-23 GAFASALDAPGS
+23 
-35 PVDDMDDDFYDTTPV
+35 
-50 KVDALPAAVGNTTTS
+50 
-65 SMFAAAAPAPAFH
+65 
-78 LPGLGS
+78 LPGHNHRHRNS
-84 VSDAPAAQPP
+84 
-94 PQKRERAVT
+94 K
-103 PDEAPEDGELSDDG
+103 ED
-117 DAFYDDAQSSKPA
+117 
-130 AEMPVEPVAAN
+130 
-141 QAQAQHQAPQDG
+141 
-153 ISTSANAP
+153 NAP
-161 DTNADADEGVPITTD
+161 SADSRTD
-176 TPAADTDGELDAA
+176 ISQPYP
-189 LTAAIDEQNNQADTQ
+189 
-204 GIDSKADFLRA
+204 LR
-215 AEANKGDE
+215 
-223 NAEWQLDSDASDSDD
+223 
-238 SSDSSSSDDS
+238 
-248 SSDEGELLDPAEQ
+248 
-261 VRLLMA
+261 
-267 EAADE
+267 
-272 PGATGPVKVKT
+272 PVT
-283 LNEVDEQ
+283 
-290 YEKPDIIVTE
+290 
-300 ATKIT
+300 
-305 ELGTVES
+305 
-312 IVQNLVV
+312 
-319 VKAHQSGDERV
+319 
-330 LESGSALC
+330 
-338 LQDRVVVGKVS
+338 
-349 EQIGRVEEPRYS
+349 
-361 FGFNDAAELVTLG
+361 
-374 IQKGTPIYYV
+374 
-384 DEHSTFTETEPI
+384 
-396 RRQKHTDA
+396 
-404 SNLHDEETNDVEFSD
+404 
-419 DEKEAEYKREQKAKK
+419 
-434 RARADGDDEPPAV
+434 
-447 HIPTGPRLHV
+447 
-457 DAPAPPIYRPMEY
+457 
-470 QGGGLKY
+470 
-477 SDDEDEDLGM
+477 
-487 YKPLARPDH
+487 
-496 FEQIVGQG
+496 
-504 APLEDRSHVRRGMG
+504 
-518 RGRGP
+518 
-523 WGDRGRGF
+523 
-531 RGRGAGGR
+531 
-539 GDFGGGGRG
+539 
-548 DRGGFGG
+548 
-555 ARGDFSGGR
+555 
-564 GDRGAQQNNRG
+564 
-575 GHGNNRGDKGGGDK
+575 
-589 GRGGKN
+589 
-595 QNQND
+595 
-600 RGRQQDQFNQQQN
+600 
-613 NQRNGPYQDNRS
+613 
-625 GASASPARQQQ
+625 
-636 ERAQSYTQQD
+636 
-646 RGQSQQAQ
+646 
-654 AQQSPAGGGKNKNRK
+654 
-669 QRQRW
+669 
-674 PVPFSTPAQ
+674 
-683 PAVPYAAAPHP
+683 
-694 LPPTAATSYPPQP
+694 
-707 SYTPQPQAPAQP
+707 
-719 PQQQTQAANWAAA
+719 
-732 EKESEIS
+732 
-739 PGTVPPAPP
+739 
-748 PKDASHR
+748 
-755 PRRPPNWDGPTTTS
+755 
-769 FGDHRK
+769 
-775 QLAVLETSGN
+775 
-785 RVPSISRNPP
+785 
-795 TASSANSHMAPWSTT
+795 
-810 NGGAMANSVWSSFF
+810 
-824 NDSNEDLA
+824 
-832 QPSPGFRPQSG
+832 
-843 SREDSMG
+843 SREDSSY
-850 FPLKDDRRPSV
+850 SV
-861 ASATTVSSTG
+861 
-871 SKSSISRGFHK
+871 
-882 KLQNIFGDDFPAD
+882 
-895 GRQHS
+895 RQG
-900 DTSLP
+900 
-905 YAPDAQS
+905 AQ
-912 QRPMRNRGNSLNNTI
+912 
-927 GSSHQSRPVSP
+927 
-938 TNSRPRT
+938 
-945 PQASSEVTPWEFQDS
+945 
-960 KEFPTP
+960 
-966 GEYGGRRSSEQ
+966 Y
-977 HSAKSGRSHHKL
+977 
-989 HVRLPGT
+989 
-996 TGHRHRSSKEE
+996 
-1007 NKAPDSRS
+1007 
-1015 DISQS
+1015 
-1020 YTLRPTTSRDDVP
+1020 
-1033 QNPRPNQPSALSSA
+1033 PSALSSA
-1047 FTSKTSLL
+1047 LNSKTNLSA
-1055 GRPSSPTPSSFSDMP
+1055 RPSSPTPSAFSDMTRDTAVAHP
-1070 REDRIAQRSPS
+1070 SPS
-1081 TSKPSH
+1081 TTKSH
-1087 GFFAR
+1087 GLFAR
-1092 LRGKDKEKSDRVAPN
+1092 LRGKDKDKKDRSTPP
-1107 DNLKSLSSVGT
+1107 DNLKALGAAGNTSV
-1118 ASTTSLNPSISTAR
+1118 TSLNPSLN
-1132 SARVEPSPQAVAMA
+1132 SAKRTEPSPQSQMSRANA
-1146 KRQPSTNGVDE
+1146 QNGAADKV
-1157 RLPAKARAPH
+1157 PVKAPGRGH
-1167 HRLPTFRKDKRAPA
+1167 HARLPTFRKEKRVPT
-1181 NEPTGR
+1181 NELLVGR
-1187 DPNDNIAST
+1187 DPNEAITSNTS
-1196 AGNDAV
+1196 NDAV
-1202 FFLDSNLDDMEG
+1202 FFLDRDLNNMEG
-1214 IVNLQQQPPMTPPVG
+1214 IVNTQHPPMTPPIG
-1229 ELLKQP
+1229 ELQKQP
-1235 TVGEEIAAPGPEDDG
+1235 TFPGEELPNPAAPEDE
-1250 TAAWDAPDSWAVK
+1250 AAWDAPDSWAVK
-1263 RMKDEMD
+1263 RTREDGSLYDEID
-1270 KVRDVEDTGT
+1270 ENGDPVPEQTDL
-1280 PSKEESDSKTYCLRI
+1280 KTYCLRI

-1338 KHDTSRQLENNERP
+1338 KHDTSRQLESNERP
-1352 LLIQKRLLEL
+1352 LLIQKRLLEQ
-1362 AGYTDMDRLEDV
+1362 AGYTDLDRLEDV

-1447 PRDFILACTNLREI
+1447 PKDFIQACTNLREI

-1488 NRLQSLDRAELYKL
+1488 NRLQSLDRSDLHKL

-1517 LPPYFGQYRA
+1517 LPSYFGAYRA
-1527 LRSLNLSSNSLHEFP
+1527 LRSLNLSSNALNEFP

-1558 NSISSL
+1558 NSITSI
-1564 PRIGQLT
+1564 PKIGQLT

-1580 NKLTGSFPPTLSN
+1580 NKLTGSFPPALSN

-1608 SMDVMSQLPRLEY
+1608 SMDVMSQLPQLEY
-1621 LMIGHNSISAFEGYF
+1621 LMIGHNNISSFEGYF

-1653 LTQPTPSL
+1653 LSGAVPSL
-1661 SVLNLASA
+1661 TALNLASA

-1688 ILDKNHFTSISNNV
+1688 ILDKNHFTALSNNI
-1702 GKLYRLE
+1702 GRLFRLE
-1709 HLSIA
+1709 HLSVA
-1714 RNSLDVLPAEIGRLV
+1714 RNSLDVLPAEIGRLI
-1729 ELKYLDV
+1729 ELRYLDV
-1736 RENNLAVL
+1736 RENNLSHL
-1744 PQELW
+1744 PPEIW
-1749 YARRLETLNV
+1749 YARRLETLNI

-1766 FPKPGTAPPQVAN
+1766 FPKPGVAPPPATTNGEVAN
-1779 GEQAQVDGPTP
+1779 LDGAMPMPAPGTLGPTP
-1790 GLTSSPS
+1790 SF
-1797 YEELG
+1797 EELG

-1814 ASGGLSVGTSP
+1814 ASGGLSSGTSS
-1825 APSNRKGSMAS
+1825 ASSQRKGSMAS
-1836 YNTTSTV
+1836 YSTTSTA

-1854 EGTVTPMSRKD
+1854 EGTLTPMSRKD

-1911 NLIYDVPPRTIRRWQ
+1911 NLIYDVPSRTIRRWQ
-1926 HLTELYLSGND
+1926 HLAELYLSGND

-2040 SLINLRV
+2040 SLTNLRV

-2069 RTAGSAVGTMAYGMA
+2069 RTAGSAVGSMAYGMA

-2105 HDDEQLLG
+2105 HDDEQVLG
-2113 LFDAQPLAGGG
+2113 LFDAQPLTGGG

-2143 ERLRPQETPSDAL
+2143 ERLRPSENPSDAL

-2169 AANQGIDKNA
+2169 VATQTLDKAAY
-2179 FTAPTQPRSSVP
+2179 TAPGGQRQSVP

-2200 GSVATVLFLKEMEL
+2200 GSVATVLYLKEMEL

-2244 PSERS
+2244 PGERA

-2257 VSRQGKLNDIL
+2257 VSRQGKLNDAL

-2287 HILNLTLGD
+2287 HLMNVTLGD
-2296 TDEMV
+2296 TDEMI

-2309 EYLTPDFA
+2309 EYLSPDFA
-2317 VDVARSERNDLM
+2317 VDVARSERGDLM

-2364 RYRTQ
+2364 RFRTQ
-2369 SMSLV
+2369 SMSLG
-2374 PAPGADP
+2374 PSGTAD
-2381 DWGASRRRGKKGN
+2381 DFFNQRRPGKKRN

-2416 LVFTDIKNSTILW
+2416 LVFTDIKNSTLLW

-2493 QEILNSVN
+2493 QEILSSVN

-2532 DPVTKRMD
+2532 DPVTRRMD

-2581 DRNNSAGSEEAYGDD
+2581 DRSNSAGSDEAFSEDSS
-2596 MNSQMIRGELR
+2596 SQLIRQELR

-2646 VQRQTEQKPAEQKT
+2646 VQRQVSDQKPAPT
-2660 EAIVGQKM
+2660 NEAQIGQKM
-2668 AGSQL
+2668 ANSQL

-2693 CSSLESPGCVEL
+2693 CSSLESPGCSEL

-2721 EITDRFLINFVE
+2721 EITDRFLLNFVE
-2733 HQISRIESCAN
+2733 HQISRIEVRQTLTPFSEYMEIRNLTLAQSCAN
-2744 TLALRHMIRP
+2744 TLALRHMVRP
-2754 FGAAPLLQQAC
+2754 FGAAPLLEQAC
-2765 HMGDIFT
+2765 HMGEIFS

-2777 LKRLEEFERGAMEG
+2777 LKRLEQFERGAMEE

>member
-1 MSDSLEPP
+1 M
-9 AKRARLEA
+9 
-17 DAPTQY
+17 T
-23 GAFASALDAPGS
+23 
-35 PVDDMDDDFYDTTPV
+35 
-50 KVDALPAAVGNTTTS
+50 
-65 SMFAAAAPAPAFH
+65 
-78 LPGLGS
+78 
-84 VSDAPAAQPP
+84 
-94 PQKRERAVT
+94 
-103 PDEAPEDGELSDDG
+103 
-117 DAFYDDAQSSKPA
+117 
-130 AEMPVEPVAAN
+130 
-141 QAQAQHQAPQDG
+141 
-153 ISTSANAP
+153 
-161 DTNADADEGVPITTD
+161 
-176 TPAADTDGELDAA
+176 
-189 LTAAIDEQNNQADTQ
+189 
-204 GIDSKADFLRA
+204 
-215 AEANKGDE
+215 
-223 NAEWQLDSDASDSDD
+223 
-238 SSDSSSSDDS
+238 
-248 SSDEGELLDPAEQ
+248 
-261 VRLLMA
+261 
-267 EAADE
+267 
-272 PGATGPVKVKT
+272 
-283 LNEVDEQ
+283 
-290 YEKPDIIVTE
+290 
-300 ATKIT
+300 
-305 ELGTVES
+305 
-312 IVQNLVV
+312 
-319 VKAHQSGDERV
+319 
-330 LESGSALC
+330 
-338 LQDRVVVGKVS
+338 
-349 EQIGRVEEPRYS
+349 
-361 FGFNDAAELVTLG
+361 
-374 IQKGTPIYYV
+374 
-384 DEHSTFTETEPI
+384 
-396 RRQKHTDA
+396 
-404 SNLHDEETNDVEFSD
+404 
-419 DEKEAEYKREQKAKK
+419 
-434 RARADGDDEPPAV
+434 
-447 HIPTGPRLHV
+447 
-457 DAPAPPIYRPMEY
+457 
-470 QGGGLKY
+470 
-477 SDDEDEDLGM
+477 
-487 YKPLARPDH
+487 
-496 FEQIVGQG
+496 
-504 APLEDRSHVRRGMG
+504 
-518 RGRGP
+518 
-523 WGDRGRGF
+523 
-531 RGRGAGGR
+531 
-539 GDFGGGGRG
+539 
-548 DRGGFGG
+548 
-555 ARGDFSGGR
+555 
-564 GDRGAQQNNRG
+564 
-575 GHGNNRGDKGGGDK
+575 
-589 GRGGKN
+589 
-595 QNQND
+595 
-600 RGRQQDQFNQQQN
+600 
-613 NQRNGPYQDNRS
+613 
-625 GASASPARQQQ
+625 
-636 ERAQSYTQQD
+636 
-646 RGQSQQAQ
+646 
-654 AQQSPAGGGKNKNRK
+654 
-669 QRQRW
+669 
-674 PVPFSTPAQ
+674 
-683 PAVPYAAAPHP
+683 
-694 LPPTAATSYPPQP
+694 
-707 SYTPQPQAPAQP
+707 
-719 PQQQTQAANWAAA
+719 
-732 EKESEIS
+732 
-739 PGTVPPAPP
+739 
-748 PKDASHR
+748 
-755 PRRPPNWDGPTTTS
+755 
-769 FGDHRK
+769 
-775 QLAVLETSGN
+775 
-785 RVPSISRNPP
+785 
-795 TASSANSHMAPWSTT
+795 
-810 NGGAMANSVWSSFF
+810 
-824 NDSNEDLA
+824 
-832 QPSPGFRPQSG
+832 
-843 SREDSMG
+843 
-850 FPLKDDRRPSV
+850 
-861 ASATTVSSTG
+861 
-871 SKSSISRGFHK
+871 
-882 KLQNIFGDDFPAD
+882 
-895 GRQHS
+895 
-900 DTSLP
+900 
-905 YAPDAQS
+905 
-912 QRPMRNRGNSLNNTI
+912 
-927 GSSHQSRPVSP
+927 
-938 TNSRPRT
+938 
-945 PQASSEVTPWEFQDS
+945 
-960 KEFPTP
+960 
-966 GEYGGRRSSEQ
+966 
-977 HSAKSGRSHHKL
+977 
-989 HVRLPGT
+989 
-996 TGHRHRSSKEE
+996 
-1007 NKAPDSRS
+1007 
-1015 DISQS
+1015 
-1020 YTLRPTTSRDDVP
+1020 RD
-1033 QNPRPNQPSALSSA
+1033 
-1047 FTSKTSLL
+1047 
-1055 GRPSSPTPSSFSDMP
+1055 
-1070 REDRIAQRSPS
+1070 DRIAQRSPS
-1081 TSKPSH
+1081 TNKTSH

-1092 LRGKDKEKSDRVAPN
+1092 LRGKDKDKADRTLPQ
-1107 DNLKSLSSVGT
+1107 DNLKNLTAAGT
-1118 ASTTSLNPSISTAR
+1118 ASATSLNPSINTTRLVRPEPAR
-1132 SARVEPSPQAVAMA
+1132 QTAMA
-1146 KRQPSTNGVDE
+1146 KQQPTNNGVDAQGKE
-1157 RLPAKARAPH
+1157 QRTRAPH
-1167 HRLPTFRKDKRAPA
+1167 HRLPTFRKEKRAPT
-1181 NEPTGR
+1181 NEPPGR
-1187 DPNDNIAST
+1187 DPNNNIAST

-1202 FFLDSNLDDMEG
+1202 FFLDRNLDDMEG
-1214 IVNLQQQPPMTPPVG
+1214 IVNLQQQPPPMTPPVG
-1229 ELLKQP
+1229 EVQKQP
-1235 TVGEEIAAPGPEDDG
+1235 PNLGEDISVPGPDDDG

-1270 KVRDVEDTGT
+1270 KLGDADETTT
-1280 PSKEESDSKTYCLRI
+1280 PSKEESDNKTYCLRI

-1338 KHDTSRQLENNERP
+1338 KHDTSRQLESNERP

-1488 NRLQSLDRAELYKL
+1488 NRLQSLDRAELHKL

-1517 LPPYFGQYRA
+1517 LPHYFGQYRA
-1527 LRSLNLSSNSLHEFP
+1527 LRSLNLSSNSLTEFP

-1564 PRIGQLT
+1564 PKIGQLT

-1608 SMDVMSQLPRLEY
+1608 SMDVMSQLPRLEC

-1653 LTQPTPSL
+1653 LSQPTPSL
-1661 SVLNLASA
+1661 TLLNLASA

-1688 ILDKNHFTSISNNV
+1688 ILDKNHFTSISNNI

-1729 ELKYLDV
+1729 ELRYLDV
-1736 RENNLAVL
+1736 RENNLSGL

-1766 FPKPGTAPPQVAN
+1766 FPKPGASPPQVTN
-1779 GEQAQVDGPTP
+1779 GEQAQVDGASALVTP

-1814 ASGGLSVGTSP
+1814 ASAGLSVGASSTS
-1825 APSNRKGSMAS
+1825 SQRKGSMAS
-1836 YNTTSTV
+1836 YNTSSTA
-1843 RKPSVASRAPT
+1843 RKTSVASRAPT
-1854 EGTVTPMSRKD
+1854 EGTLTPMSRKD
-1865 SSLSSRLVTTFAGSL
+1865 SSLSNRLVTTFAGSL

-1887 NRLTDDVFDELC
+1887 NRLNDDVFDELC

-1937 LTSLPS
+1937 LTSLPA

-2025 SGVNMREGRDLTDFS
+2025 SGMSMREGRDLTDFS

-2084 DSLGRNEHISTM
+2084 DSLGRNDHISTM

-2124 SKIAKYLYDHFKNR
+2124 AKMAKYLYDHFKNR

-2143 ERLRPQETPSDAL
+2143 ERLRPNETPSDAL

-2169 AANQGIDKNA
+2169 AASQGLDKNG
-2179 FTAPTQPRSSVP
+2179 FTAPSTQTRNPVP
-2191 ELGDDDLTS
+2191 DLSDDDLTS

-2244 PSERS
+2244 PGERS

-2257 VSRQGKLNDIL
+2257 VSRQGKLNDVL

-2296 TDEMV
+2296 TDEMI
-2301 LVASRELW
+2301 LIASRELW

-2329 RAAQKLRDLAIAFG
+2329 VAAQKLRDLAIAFG

-2369 SMSLV
+2369 SMSLI

-2581 DRNNSAGSEEAYGDD
+2581 DRKNSAGSEEAYGDD
-2596 MNSQMIRGELR
+2596 MYSQMIRGELR
-2607 SLSSQGFEVKDLG
+2607 MLSSQGFEVKDLG

-2646 VQRQTEQKPAEQKT
+2646 VQRQTEQKPVEQQK
-2660 EAIVGQKM
+2660 EATVGQKM

-2673 TIDTEDVWDLWNISL
+2673 TIDTDDVWALWNISL

-2693 CSSLESPGCVEL
+2693 CSSLENPGCSEL

-2733 HQISRIESCAN
+2733 HQISRIESCAS
-2744 TLALRHMIRP
+2744 TLALRHRILP
-2754 FGAAPLLQQAC
+2754 FGSAPLLEQAC
-2765 HMGDIFT
+2765 HMDDIFA
-2772 ELEAK
+2772 ELDAK

>member
-1 MSDSLEPP
+1 M
-9 AKRARLEA
+9 
-17 DAPTQY
+17 T
-23 GAFASALDAPGS
+23 
-35 PVDDMDDDFYDTTPV
+35 
-50 KVDALPAAVGNTTTS
+50 
-65 SMFAAAAPAPAFH
+65 
-78 LPGLGS
+78 
-84 VSDAPAAQPP
+84 
-94 PQKRERAVT
+94 
-103 PDEAPEDGELSDDG
+103 
-117 DAFYDDAQSSKPA
+117 
-130 AEMPVEPVAAN
+130 
-141 QAQAQHQAPQDG
+141 
-153 ISTSANAP
+153 
-161 DTNADADEGVPITTD
+161 
-176 TPAADTDGELDAA
+176 
-189 LTAAIDEQNNQADTQ
+189 
-204 GIDSKADFLRA
+204 
-215 AEANKGDE
+215 
-223 NAEWQLDSDASDSDD
+223 
-238 SSDSSSSDDS
+238 
-248 SSDEGELLDPAEQ
+248 
-261 VRLLMA
+261 
-267 EAADE
+267 
-272 PGATGPVKVKT
+272 
-283 LNEVDEQ
+283 
-290 YEKPDIIVTE
+290 
-300 ATKIT
+300 
-305 ELGTVES
+305 
-312 IVQNLVV
+312 
-319 VKAHQSGDERV
+319 
-330 LESGSALC
+330 
-338 LQDRVVVGKVS
+338 
-349 EQIGRVEEPRYS
+349 
-361 FGFNDAAELVTLG
+361 
-374 IQKGTPIYYV
+374 
-384 DEHSTFTETEPI
+384 
-396 RRQKHTDA
+396 
-404 SNLHDEETNDVEFSD
+404 
-419 DEKEAEYKREQKAKK
+419 
-434 RARADGDDEPPAV
+434 
-447 HIPTGPRLHV
+447 
-457 DAPAPPIYRPMEY
+457 
-470 QGGGLKY
+470 
-477 SDDEDEDLGM
+477 
-487 YKPLARPDH
+487 
-496 FEQIVGQG
+496 
-504 APLEDRSHVRRGMG
+504 
-518 RGRGP
+518 
-523 WGDRGRGF
+523 
-531 RGRGAGGR
+531 
-539 GDFGGGGRG
+539 
-548 DRGGFGG
+548 
-555 ARGDFSGGR
+555 
-564 GDRGAQQNNRG
+564 
-575 GHGNNRGDKGGGDK
+575 
-589 GRGGKN
+589 
-595 QNQND
+595 
-600 RGRQQDQFNQQQN
+600 
-613 NQRNGPYQDNRS
+613 
-625 GASASPARQQQ
+625 
-636 ERAQSYTQQD
+636 
-646 RGQSQQAQ
+646 
-654 AQQSPAGGGKNKNRK
+654 
-669 QRQRW
+669 
-674 PVPFSTPAQ
+674 
-683 PAVPYAAAPHP
+683 
-694 LPPTAATSYPPQP
+694 
-707 SYTPQPQAPAQP
+707 
-719 PQQQTQAANWAAA
+719 
-732 EKESEIS
+732 
-739 PGTVPPAPP
+739 
-748 PKDASHR
+748 
-755 PRRPPNWDGPTTTS
+755 
-769 FGDHRK
+769 
-775 QLAVLETSGN
+775 
-785 RVPSISRNPP
+785 
-795 TASSANSHMAPWSTT
+795 
-810 NGGAMANSVWSSFF
+810 
-824 NDSNEDLA
+824 
-832 QPSPGFRPQSG
+832 
-843 SREDSMG
+843 
-850 FPLKDDRRPSV
+850 
-861 ASATTVSSTG
+861 
-871 SKSSISRGFHK
+871 
-882 KLQNIFGDDFPAD
+882 
-895 GRQHS
+895 
-900 DTSLP
+900 
-905 YAPDAQS
+905 
-912 QRPMRNRGNSLNNTI
+912 
-927 GSSHQSRPVSP
+927 
-938 TNSRPRT
+938 
-945 PQASSEVTPWEFQDS
+945 
-960 KEFPTP
+960 
-966 GEYGGRRSSEQ
+966 
-977 HSAKSGRSHHKL
+977 
-989 HVRLPGT
+989 
-996 TGHRHRSSKEE
+996 
-1007 NKAPDSRS
+1007 
-1015 DISQS
+1015 
-1020 YTLRPTTSRDDVP
+1020 
-1033 QNPRPNQPSALSSA
+1033 
-1047 FTSKTSLL
+1047 
-1055 GRPSSPTPSSFSDMP
+1055 
-1070 REDRIAQRSPS
+1070 
-1081 TSKPSH
+1081 
-1087 GFFAR
+1087 
-1092 LRGKDKEKSDRVAPN
+1092 
-1107 DNLKSLSSVGT
+1107 
-1118 ASTTSLNPSISTAR
+1118 
-1132 SARVEPSPQAVAMA
+1132 
-1146 KRQPSTNGVDE
+1146 KRQPTK
-1157 RLPAKARAPH
+1157 PAVEEGPPGKEGKRVPH
-1167 HRLPTFRKDKRAPA
+1167 HRLPTFRKDKRVPT
-1181 NEPTGR
+1181 NELSGK
-1187 DPNDNIAST
+1187 DPNEAVAST

-1202 FFLDSNLDDMEG
+1202 FWLDQDLNDMSG
-1214 IVNLQQQPPMTPPVG
+1214 IVNPQQPPMTPPVG
-1229 ELLKQP
+1229 EVQKQP
-1235 TVGEEIAAPGPEDDG
+1235 IFPGDDLTIPGPDEDG
-1250 TAAWDAPDSWAVK
+1250 AAAWDAPDSWAVK

-1270 KVRDVEDTGT
+1270 RLGEVDESGM
-1280 PSKEESDSKTYCLRI
+1280 PIKEESDTKTYCLRI

-1307 TLNTTVQE
+1307 TLATTVQE

-1338 KHDTSRQLENNERP
+1338 KHDTSRQLESNERP
-1352 LLIQKRLLEL
+1352 LLIQKRLLEQ
-1362 AGYTDMDRLEDV
+1362 AGYTDHDRLEDV

-1434 ISLNLSRNLSLDV
+1434 ISLTLSRNLSLDV
-1447 PRDFILACTNLREI
+1447 PKDFIQACTNLREI

-1488 NRLQSLDRAELYKL
+1488 NRLQTLDTADLHKL

-1517 LPPYFGQYRA
+1517 LPSYFGQYRA
-1527 LRSLNLSSNSLHEFP
+1527 LRSLNLSSNSLSDFP

-1558 NSISSL
+1558 NSITSL
-1564 PRIGQLT
+1564 PKIGQLT

-1580 NKLTGSFPPTLSN
+1580 NKLTGSFPSTLSN

-1601 VRFNALD
+1601 VRFNSLD

-1621 LMIGHNSISAFEGYF
+1621 LMIGHNYISAFEGSF

-1653 LTQPTPSL
+1653 LSHAVPTL

-1679 GKLTGLTKL
+1679 SKLIGLTKL
-1688 ILDKNHFTSISNNV
+1688 ILDKNHFTSLSNNI
-1702 GKLYRLE
+1702 GRLFRLE
-1709 HLSIA
+1709 HLSVA
-1714 RNSLDVLPAEIGRLV
+1714 RNSLDVLPSEIGRLV
-1729 ELKYLDV
+1729 ELRYLDV
-1736 RENNLAVL
+1736 RENNLSVL
-1744 PQELW
+1744 PSELW

-1766 FPKPGTAPPQVAN
+1766 FPKPGSAPPQIPN
-1779 GEQAQVDGPTP
+1779 GEVSNLDGATPASTP
-1790 GLTSSPS
+1790 GLASSPS
-1797 YEELG
+1797 FEELG

-1814 ASGGLSVGTSP
+1814 ASGGQLGTSP
-1825 APSNRKGSMAS
+1825 ASSQRKGSMAS
-1836 YNTTSTV
+1836 YNTSSTA

-1854 EGTVTPMSRKD
+1854 EGTLTPMSRKD

-1887 NRLTDDVFDELC
+1887 NRLNDDVFDELC

-1911 NLIYDVPPRTIRRWQ
+1911 NLIYDVPTRTIRRWQ
-1926 HLTELYLSGND
+1926 HLAELYLSGND

-2025 SGVNMREGRDLTDFS
+2025 NGGQVREGRDLTDFS
-2040 SLINLRV
+2040 SLTNLRV

-2056 VPSVPEQSEDRRV
+2056 VPSVPEQSEDRRI

-2143 ERLRPQETPSDAL
+2143 ERMRPQETPSDAL
-2156 RRTYLGL
+2156 RRTFLGL

-2169 AANQGIDKNA
+2169 AASQSLEKNVYNAPAPPRTA
-2179 FTAPTQPRSSVP
+2179 FP

-2214 YISNVGDAQALLIRS
+2214 FVANVGDAQALLIRS
-2229 EGGHK
+2229 EGGHR

-2244 PSERS
+2244 PSERA
-2249 RIREAGGF
+2249 RIRDAGGF
-2257 VSRQGKLNDIL
+2257 VSRQGKLNDVL

-2287 HILNLTLGD
+2287 HVLSITLGD

-2317 VDVARSERNDLM
+2317 VDVARSERGDLM

-2374 PAPGADP
+2374 PAPNGEI
-2381 DWGASRRRGKKGN
+2381 DWNAQRRPGKKRN

-2416 LVFTDIKNSTILW
+2416 LVFTDIKNSTLLW

-2493 QEILNSVN
+2493 QEILSSVN

-2581 DRNNSAGSEEAYGDD
+2581 DRANSTGSEEQYGDD
-2596 MNSQMIRGELR
+2596 QMSLLIRQELR

-2646 VQRQTEQKPAEQKT
+2646 VQRQTEQQAPAAPSA
-2660 EAIVGQKM
+2660 EATAGQKM
-2668 AGSQL
+2668 AGSKL

-2693 CSSLESPGCVEL
+2693 CSSLESPGCSEL

-2733 HQISRIESCAN
+2733 HQISRIEVCEAD
-2744 TLALRHMIRP
+2744 LACNRP
-2754 FGAAPLLQQAC
+2754 C
-2765 HMGDIFT
+2765 
-2772 ELEAK
+2772 
-2777 LKRLEEFERGAMEG
+2777 
-2791 MAPS
+2791 